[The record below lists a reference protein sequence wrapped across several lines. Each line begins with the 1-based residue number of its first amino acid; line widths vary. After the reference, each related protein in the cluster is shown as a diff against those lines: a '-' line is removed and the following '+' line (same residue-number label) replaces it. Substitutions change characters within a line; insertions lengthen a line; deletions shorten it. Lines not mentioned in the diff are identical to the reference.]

1 MHMRDLTS
9 ILMGDPG
16 TTPRRSPTEDERAKV
31 NHVPF
36 PKRDALNQQWLEGL
50 LKKPVGFTHPD
61 LSPYAAIKAR
71 TFCKAKGVNYRVWQ
85 QPGVRRLYS
94 IERVK

>member
-1 MHMRDLTS
+1 MRDLTP

-16 TTPRRSPTEDERAKV
+16 SSPRRFPTEWERKKIMQ
-31 NHVPF
+31 VPT
-36 PKRDALNQQWLEGL
+36 PKRDTLNEQWLRSL
-50 LKKPVGFTHPD
+50 LKRPVGFTQTD
-61 LSPYAAIKAR
+61 LTYYAGNKAR
-71 TFCKAKGVNYRVWQ
+71 MFCRAHGVDFRLSL

>member
-1 MHMRDLTS
+1 MRDLTP

-16 TTPRRSPTEDERAKV
+16 SSPRRSPTEVERTKVYTVPTPNRDERNAV
-31 NHVPF
+31 
-36 PKRDALNQQWLEGL
+36 WLADL
-50 LKKPVGFTHPD
+50 LKRPVGYIQTD
-61 LSPYAAIKAR
+61 LTYYAGNKAR
-71 TFCKAKGVNYRVWQ
+71 MFCRANGVDYRLSL

>member
-1 MHMRDLTS
+1 MRDLTP

-16 TTPRRSPTEDERAKV
+16 SSPRRSPTEVERTKVYTVPTPNRDERNAV
-31 NHVPF
+31 
-36 PKRDALNQQWLEGL
+36 WLADL
-50 LKKPVGFTHPD
+50 LKRPIGYIQTD
-61 LSPYAAIKAR
+61 LTYYAGNKAR
-71 TFCKAKGVNYRVWQ
+71 MFCRANGVDYRLSL

>member
-1 MHMRDLTS
+1 MRDLTP

-16 TTPRRSPTEDERAKV
+16 TSPRRPPTEQERV
-31 NHVPF
+31 RFNHGAF
-36 PKRDALNQQWLEGL
+36 PQRVTLNQAWLTSL
-50 LKKPVGFTHPD
+50 LKKPIGFIQAD
-61 LSPYAAIKAR
+61 LTPYAAIKGR
-71 TFCKAKGVNYRVWQ
+71 TFCKANGVEYRVWQ

>member
-1 MHMRDLTS
+1 MRDLTP

-16 TTPRRSPTEDERAKV
+16 SSPRRSPTEVERTKVYTVPTPNRDERNAV
-31 NHVPF
+31 
-36 PKRDALNQQWLEGL
+36 WLADL
-50 LKKPVGFTHPD
+50 LKRPIGYIQTD
-61 LSPYAAIKAR
+61 LTYYAGNKAR
-71 TFCKAKGVNYRVWQ
+71 MYCRANGVDYRLSL